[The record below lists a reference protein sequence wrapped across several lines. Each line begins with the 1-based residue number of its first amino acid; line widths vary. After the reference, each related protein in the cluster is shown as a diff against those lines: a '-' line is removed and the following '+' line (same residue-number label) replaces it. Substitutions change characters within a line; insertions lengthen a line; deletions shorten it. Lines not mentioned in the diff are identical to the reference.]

1 MEIGIL
7 GGGVW
12 GSALAKLFSNQDVLI
27 YTRDKKVMNSI
38 NDHHFN
44 PKLKYAIFNDNV
56 KATDDLE
63 EIAKKNIIFIALPSQ
78 TIREVLSKAYFHNLD
93 ADIIIASKGIEI
105 SSSMF
110 LSNVVES
117 LIKPKSL
124 SVMSGPCFSDEVAQ
138 DLPTA
143 ATFASTDTSIFDT
156 ISEMLKGKKFRI
168 YYSDDIIGCQ
178 IGGALKNIYAIAAG
192 ISDGLNLGENARSA
206 LITRSFVEISRF
218 AQFFK
223 SKKETLFGL
232 SGLGDLML
240 TCNSSKSRN
249 TNFGIKIAN
258 IKHKNFEKEL
268 DKNAITEGYFTAKAA
283 IKIASENRIEMP
295 ILESVFNIL
304 YNGFDIED
312 EINKLMSRP
321 LTIENIN

>member
-1 MEIGIL
+1 MTIGIL

-12 GSALAKLFSNQDVLI
+12 GSALAKLFSNQEVLI

-78 TIREVLSKAYFHNLD
+78 SIREVLSKSYFQNLD

-110 LSNVVES
+110 LSSLVAS

-124 SVMSGPCFSDEVAQ
+124 SIMSGPCFSDEVAQ

-143 ATFASTDTSIFDT
+143 ATFASSNTSIFDT
-156 ISEMLKGKKFRI
+156 ISGMLKGKKFRI

-218 AQFFK
+218 AIFFK

-283 IKIASENRIEMP
+283 IKIASDNGIEMP

>member
-1 MEIGIL
+1 MTIGIL

-12 GSALAKLFSNQDVLI
+12 GSALAKLFSDQEVLI

-44 PKLKYAIFNDNV
+44 PKLKYAIFNNNV

-63 EIAKKNIIFIALPSQ
+63 EITKYKIIFIALPSQ
-78 TIREVLSKAYFHNLD
+78 NIREVLSKSYFKNLE
-93 ADIIIASKGIEI
+93 ANIIIASKGIEI

-117 LIKPKSL
+117 IIKPKTL
-124 SVMSGPCFSDEVAQ
+124 SIMSGPCFSDEVAQ

-143 ATFASTDTSIFDT
+143 ATFASSNIDIFDK
-156 ISEMLKGKKFRI
+156 ISRKLKSKKFRI
-168 YYSDDIIGCQ
+168 YYSDDVIGCQ

-218 AQFFK
+218 AIFFK

-249 TNFGIKIAN
+249 TNFGIKIAH

>member
-1 MEIGIL
+1 
-7 GGGVW
+7 
-12 GSALAKLFSNQDVLI
+12 
-27 YTRDKKVMNSI
+27 
-38 NDHHFN
+38 
-44 PKLKYAIFNDNV
+44 
-56 KATDDLE
+56 
-63 EIAKKNIIFIALPSQ
+63 
-78 TIREVLSKAYFHNLD
+78 
-93 ADIIIASKGIEI
+93 
-105 SSSMF
+105 
-110 LSNVVES
+110 
-117 LIKPKSL
+117 
-124 SVMSGPCFSDEVAQ
+124 MSGPCFSDEVAQ

-143 ATFASTDTSIFDT
+143 ATFASSNTSIFDT
-156 ISEMLKGKKFRI
+156 ISGMLKGKKFRI

-218 AQFFK
+218 AKFFK

-268 DKNAITEGYFTAKAA
+268 DKNAITEGYFTTKAA
-283 IKIASENRIEMP
+283 IKIATDNGIEMP

-304 YNGFDIED
+304 YNQFDIED

-321 LTIENIN
+321 LTIENID

>member
-1 MEIGIL
+1 MTIGIL

-12 GSALAKLFSNQDVLI
+12 GSALAKLFSDQEVLI

-63 EIAKKNIIFIALPSQ
+63 EIAKKNLIFIALPSQ
-78 TIREVLSKAYFHNLD
+78 SIREILSKSYFQNLE

-124 SVMSGPCFSDEVAQ
+124 SILSGPCFSDEVAQ

-143 ATFASTDTSIFDT
+143 ATFASSNSYIFDT

-168 YYSDDIIGCQ
+168 YYSDDVIGCQ

-218 AQFFK
+218 AMFFK

-258 IKHKNFEKEL
+258 IRHKNFEKEL
-268 DKNAITEGYFTAKAA
+268 DKNAITEGYYTTKAA
-283 IKIASENRIEMP
+283 IKISSENKIEMP
-295 ILESVFNIL
+295 ILESIFNIL

>member
-1 MEIGIL
+1 MTIGIL

-12 GSALAKLFSNQDVLI
+12 GSALAKLFSNQEVLI

-63 EIAKKNIIFIALPSQ
+63 EIAKKNIIFITLPSQ
-78 TIREVLSKAYFHNLD
+78 SIREVLSKSYFQNID

-110 LSNVVES
+110 LSSLVAS

-124 SVMSGPCFSDEVAQ
+124 SIMSGPCFSDEVAQ

-143 ATFASTDTSIFDT
+143 ATFASSNTSIFDT
-156 ISEMLKGKKFRI
+156 ISGMLKGKKFRI
-168 YYSDDIIGCQ
+168 YYSDDVIGCQ

-218 AQFFK
+218 AIFFK

-283 IKIASENRIEMP
+283 IKIASDNGIEMP

>member
-1 MEIGIL
+1 MTIGIL

-12 GSALAKLFSNQDVLI
+12 GSALAKLFSNQEVLI

-78 TIREVLSKAYFHNLD
+78 SIREVLSKSYFQNLD

-110 LSNVVES
+110 LSNLVAS

-124 SVMSGPCFSDEVAQ
+124 SIMSGPCFSDEVAQ

-143 ATFASTDTSIFDT
+143 ATFASSNTSIFDT
-156 ISEMLKGKKFRI
+156 ISGMLKSKKFRI
-168 YYSDDIIGCQ
+168 YYSDDVIGCQ

-206 LITRSFVEISRF
+206 LITRSFVEITRF
-218 AQFFK
+218 AIFFK

-283 IKIASENRIEMP
+283 IKIATDNDIEMP

-321 LTIENIN
+321 LTIENID

>member
-1 MEIGIL
+1 M
-7 GGGVW
+7 
-12 GSALAKLFSNQDVLI
+12 I
-27 YTRDKKVMNSI
+27 YSI
-38 NDHHFN
+38 NEHHFN
-44 PKLKYAIFNDNV
+44 PKLKYDVFNDNV
-56 KATDDLE
+56 RATNDLE
-63 EIAKKNIIFIALPSQ
+63 EIINKQLIFIALPSQ
-78 TIREVLSKAYFHNLD
+78 NIREVLSKSYFQKLKS
-93 ADIIIASKGIEI
+93 DIVIASKGIEI

-110 LSNVVES
+110 LSDLVND

-124 SVMSGPCFSDEVAQ
+124 SVLSGPCFSDEVAQ

-143 ATFASTDTSIFDT
+143 ATFASSSTSIFDN
-156 ISEMLKGKKFRI
+156 ISSMIKNKKFRI
-168 YYSDDIIGCQ
+168 YYSDDVIGCQ
-178 IGGALKNIYAIAAG
+178 IGGALKNVYAIAAG

-218 AQFFK
+218 AMFFK
-223 SKKETLFGL
+223 SKKETIFGL

-258 IKHKNFEKEL
+258 IKHKNLEKEL
-268 DKNAITEGYFTAKAA
+268 DKNAVTEGYYTAKAA
-283 IKIASENRIEMP
+283 IKIAYANSIEMP

-304 YNGFDIED
+304 YKGFDIED

-321 LTIENIN
+321 LTIETIN

>member
-1 MEIGIL
+1 MTIGIL

-12 GSALAKLFSNQDVLI
+12 GSALAKLFSNQEVLI

-78 TIREVLSKAYFHNLD
+78 SIREVLSKSYFQNLD

-110 LSNVVES
+110 LSSLVES

-124 SVMSGPCFSDEVAQ
+124 SIMSGPCFSDEVAQ

-143 ATFASTDTSIFDT
+143 ATFASSNTSIFDT
-156 ISEMLKGKKFRI
+156 ISGMLKSKKFRI
-168 YYSDDIIGCQ
+168 YYSDDVIGCQ

-218 AQFFK
+218 ATFFK

-268 DKNAITEGYFTAKAA
+268 DKNAITEGYFTTKAA
-283 IKIASENRIEMP
+283 IKIATENSIEMP

-304 YNGFDIED
+304 YNQFDIED

>member
-1 MEIGIL
+1 MTIGIL

-12 GSALAKLFSNQDVLI
+12 GSALAKLFSNQKVLI

-78 TIREVLSKAYFHNLD
+78 SIREVLSKSYFQNID

-110 LSNVVES
+110 LSNLVAS

-124 SVMSGPCFSDEVAQ
+124 SIMSGPCFSDEVAQ

-143 ATFASTDTSIFDT
+143 ATFASSNTSIFDT
-156 ISEMLKGKKFRI
+156 ISGMLKGKKFRI
-168 YYSDDIIGCQ
+168 YYSDDVIGCQ

-218 AQFFK
+218 AIFFK

-283 IKIASENRIEMP
+283 IKIASDNGIEMP

>member
-1 MEIGIL
+1 MTIGIL

-12 GSALAKLFSNQDVLI
+12 GSALAKLFSNQEVLI

-63 EIAKKNIIFIALPSQ
+63 QITKKNIIFIALPSQ
-78 TIREVLSKAYFHNLD
+78 SIREVLSKSYFQNLD

-117 LIKPKSL
+117 VIKPKTL

-143 ATFASTDTSIFDT
+143 ATFASSNTSIFNI
-156 ISEMLKGKKFRI
+156 ISGMLKSKKFRI
-168 YYSDDIIGCQ
+168 YYSDDVIGCQ

-218 AQFFK
+218 ALFFK

-283 IKIASENRIEMP
+283 IKIASENGIEMP

>member
-1 MEIGIL
+1 MTIGIL

-12 GSALAKLFSNQDVLI
+12 GSALAKLFSNQEVLI

-44 PKLKYAIFNDNV
+44 PKLKYATFNDNV

-78 TIREVLSKAYFHNLD
+78 SIREVLSKSYFQNLD

-110 LSNVVES
+110 LSNLVES
-117 LIKPKSL
+117 LIKPKTLSL
-124 SVMSGPCFSDEVAQ
+124 MSGPCFSDEVAQ

-143 ATFASTDTSIFDT
+143 ATFASSNTTIFDT
-156 ISEMLKGKKFRI
+156 ISGMLKGKKFRI

-218 AQFFK
+218 ALFFK

>member
-1 MEIGIL
+1 MTIGIL

-12 GSALAKLFSNQDVLI
+12 GSALAKLFSDQEVLI
-27 YTRDKKVMNSI
+27 YTRDKKIMNSI

-44 PKLKYAIFNDNV
+44 PKLKYAIFNENV
-56 KATDDLE
+56 KATNDLE
-63 EIAKKNIIFIALPSQ
+63 EITNKNIIFIALPSQ
-78 TIREVLSKAYFHNLD
+78 NIREVLLKSYFNNIN
-93 ADIIIASKGIEI
+93 ADIVIASKGIEI
-105 SSSMF
+105 SSLLF
-110 LSNVVES
+110 LSQMVDS
-117 LIKPKSL
+117 LIKPASL
-124 SVMSGPCFSDEVAQ
+124 SILSGPCFSDEVAQ

-143 ATFASTDTSIFDT
+143 ATFASLNYSIFEK
-156 ISEMLKGKKFRI
+156 ISSMLNRKKFRI
-168 YYSDDIIGCQ
+168 YYSDDLIGCQ

-218 AQFFK
+218 AMFFK
-223 SKKETLFGL
+223 SKKETIFGL

-258 IKHKNFEKEL
+258 IKHKNFESEL
-268 DKNAITEGYFTAKAA
+268 DKNAITEGYYTAKAA
-283 IKIASENRIEMP
+283 IKIALENNIEMP

-304 YNGFDIED
+304 YNGFNIED

-321 LTIENIN
+321 IKIENIS

>member
-1 MEIGIL
+1 MTIGIL

-12 GSALAKLFSNQDVLI
+12 GSALAKLFSNQEVLI

-56 KATDDLE
+56 KATDDLK

-78 TIREVLSKAYFHNLD
+78 SIREVLSKSYFQNLD
-93 ADIIIASKGIEI
+93 ADIVIASKGIEI

-110 LSNVVES
+110 LSHVVES

-143 ATFASTDTSIFDT
+143 ATFASIDTSIFDT

>member
-1 MEIGIL
+1 MTIGIL

-12 GSALAKLFSNQDVLI
+12 GSALAKLFSNQEVLI

-78 TIREVLSKAYFHNLD
+78 SIREVLSKSYFKNLD

-117 LIKPKSL
+117 LIKPKTL
-124 SVMSGPCFSDEVAQ
+124 SIMSGPCFSDEVAQ

-143 ATFASTDTSIFDT
+143 ATFASSNTDIFDT
-156 ISEMLKGKKFRI
+156 ISGMLKGKKFRI
-168 YYSDDIIGCQ
+168 YYSNDIIGCQ

-218 AQFFK
+218 ALFFK

-283 IKIASENRIEMP
+283 IKIASENHIEMP

>member
-1 MEIGIL
+1 MTIGIL

-12 GSALAKLFSNQDVLI
+12 GSALAKLFSDQEILI

-63 EIAKKNIIFIALPSQ
+63 EIAKKNLIFIALPSQ
-78 TIREVLSKAYFHNLD
+78 SIREVLSKTYFHNLQ

-124 SVMSGPCFSDEVAQ
+124 SIMSGPCFSDEVAQ
-138 DLPTA
+138 NLPTA
-143 ATFASTDTSIFDT
+143 ATFASSNTSIFDT
-156 ISEMLKGKKFRI
+156 ISAMLKNKKFRI
-168 YYSDDIIGCQ
+168 YYSEDIIGCQ

-218 AQFFK
+218 AIFFK

-283 IKIASENRIEMP
+283 IKIATENGIEMP

>member
-1 MEIGIL
+1 MTIGIL

-12 GSALAKLFSNQDVLI
+12 GSALAKLFSNQEVLI

-78 TIREVLSKAYFHNLD
+78 SIREVLSKSYFQNID

-110 LSNVVES
+110 LSSLVAS

-143 ATFASTDTSIFDT
+143 ATFASSNTSIFDT
-156 ISEMLKGKKFRI
+156 ISGMLKGKKFRI
-168 YYSDDIIGCQ
+168 YYSDDVIGCQ

-218 AQFFK
+218 AIFFK

-283 IKIASENRIEMP
+283 IKIASDNGIEMP

>member
-1 MEIGIL
+1 MTIGIL

-12 GSALAKLFSNQDVLI
+12 GSALAKLFSDQEVLI

-44 PKLKYAIFNDNV
+44 PKLKYVIFNNNV
-56 KATDDLE
+56 KATDNLE
-63 EIAKKNIIFIALPSQ
+63 EITKKNLIFIALPSQ
-78 TIREVLSKAYFHNLD
+78 NIREVLSTSYFHNLN
-93 ADIIIASKGIEI
+93 ANIIIASKGIEI
-105 SSSMF
+105 SSSLF
-110 LSNVVES
+110 LSQLVES

-124 SVMSGPCFSDEVAQ
+124 NILSGPCFSDEVAQ

-143 ATFASTDTSIFDT
+143 ATFASSNSSIFEK
-156 ISEMLKGKKFRI
+156 ISMMLSNKKFRI
-168 YYSDDIIGCQ
+168 YYSEDIIGCQ

-192 ISDGLNLGENARSA
+192 ISDGLSLGENARSA

-218 AQFFK
+218 AMFFK
-223 SKKETLFGL
+223 SKKETIFGL

-268 DKNAITEGYFTAKAA
+268 DKNAITEGYYTTKAA
-283 IKIASENRIEMP
+283 IKIATENNIEMP

>member
-1 MEIGIL
+1 
-7 GGGVW
+7 
-12 GSALAKLFSNQDVLI
+12 
-27 YTRDKKVMNSI
+27 
-38 NDHHFN
+38 
-44 PKLKYAIFNDNV
+44 
-56 KATDDLE
+56 
-63 EIAKKNIIFIALPSQ
+63 
-78 TIREVLSKAYFHNLD
+78 
-93 ADIIIASKGIEI
+93 
-105 SSSMF
+105 
-110 LSNVVES
+110 
-117 LIKPKSL
+117 
-124 SVMSGPCFSDEVAQ
+124 MSGPCFSDEVAQ

-143 ATFASTDTSIFDT
+143 ATFASSNTSIFDI
-156 ISEMLKGKKFRI
+156 ISGMLKSKKFRI
-168 YYSDDIIGCQ
+168 YYSDDVIGCQ

-206 LITRSFVEISRF
+206 LITRSFVEITRF
-218 AQFFK
+218 AIFFK

-258 IKHKNFEKEL
+258 MKHKNFEKEL
-268 DKNAITEGYFTAKAA
+268 DKNAITEGYFTTKAA
-283 IKIASENRIEMP
+283 IKIASENDIEMP

>member
-1 MEIGIL
+1 MTISIL

-12 GSALAKLFSNQDVLI
+12 GSALAKLFSNQKVLI
-27 YTRDKKVMNSI
+27 YTRDKNVMNSI
-38 NDHHFN
+38 NEHHFN
-44 PKLKYAIFNDNV
+44 PKLKYAVFNDNV
-56 KATDDLE
+56 QATDDLE
-63 EIAKKNIIFIALPSQ
+63 EIIKKNFIFIALPSQ
-78 TIREVLSKAYFHNLD
+78 KIREVLEKSCFKNLKAD
-93 ADIIIASKGIEI
+93 VIIASKGIEI
-105 SSSMF
+105 SSSLF
-110 LSNVVES
+110 LSQLVET

-124 SVMSGPCFSDEVAQ
+124 SILSGPCFSDEVAK

-143 ATFASTDTSIFDT
+143 ATFASSNSAIFDK
-156 ISEMLKGKKFRI
+156 ISMMLSGKKFRI
-168 YYSDDIIGCQ
+168 YYSEDIIGCQ

-218 AQFFK
+218 AMFFK
-223 SKKETLFGL
+223 SKKETIFGL
-232 SGLGDLML
+232 SGLGDLIL

-268 DKNAITEGYFTAKAA
+268 DKNAITEGYYTTKAA
-283 IKIASENRIEMP
+283 IKIASENNIEMP

-304 YNGFDIED
+304 YNGFNIED

>member
-1 MEIGIL
+1 MTIGIL

-12 GSALAKLFSNQDVLI
+12 GSALAKLFSNQEVLI

-78 TIREVLSKAYFHNLD
+78 SIREVLSKSYFQNID

-110 LSNVVES
+110 LSSLVAS

-124 SVMSGPCFSDEVAQ
+124 SIMSGPCFSDEVAQ

-143 ATFASTDTSIFDT
+143 ATFASSNTSIFDT
-156 ISEMLKGKKFRI
+156 ISGMLKGKKFRI

-218 AQFFK
+218 ALFFK

-304 YNGFDIED
+304 YNQFDIED

>member
-1 MEIGIL
+1 MTIGII

-12 GSALAKLFSNQDVLI
+12 GSALAKLFSDQKVLI
-27 YTRDKKVMNSI
+27 YTRDKNVMNSI
-38 NDHHFN
+38 NEHHFN
-44 PKLKYAIFNDNV
+44 PKLKYAVFNDNV
-56 KATDDLE
+56 QATDNLE
-63 EIAKKNIIFIALPSQ
+63 KIVKNNLIFVALPSQ
-78 TIREVLSKAYFHNLD
+78 NIREVLEKSCFNNLK

-105 SSSMF
+105 SSSLF
-110 LSNVVES
+110 LSELVES
-117 LIKPKSL
+117 LVKPKSL
-124 SVMSGPCFSDEVAQ
+124 SILSGPCFSDEVAK

-143 ATFASTDTSIFDT
+143 ATFASSNPQIFKK
-156 ISEMLKGKKFRI
+156 ISMMLTGKKFRI
-168 YYSDDIIGCQ
+168 YYSEDVIGCQ

-218 AQFFK
+218 AMFFK
-223 SKKETLFGL
+223 SKKETIFGL

-268 DKNAITEGYFTAKAA
+268 DKNAITEGYYTAKAA
-283 IKIASENRIEMP
+283 IKIASENDIEMP

>member
-1 MEIGIL
+1 MTVGIL

-12 GSALAKLFSNQDVLI
+12 GSAIAKLFSDQEVLL
-27 YTRDKKVMNSI
+27 YTRDKKVMSSV

-44 PKLKYAIFNDNV
+44 PKLKYAIFNENV
-56 KATDDLE
+56 KATDELN
-63 EIAKKNIIFIALPSQ
+63 EIIKRKLIFIALPSQ
-78 TIREVLSKAYFHNLD
+78 NIRDVLSKPIFDNIN

-105 SSSMF
+105 SSSLF
-110 LSNVVES
+110 LSQLVES

-124 SVMSGPCFSDEVAQ
+124 SILSGPCFSDEVAQ
-138 DLPTA
+138 NLPTA
-143 ATFASTDTSIFDT
+143 ATFASSNSNIFEEV
-156 ISEMLKGKKFRI
+156 SKMLSGKKFRI

-178 IGGALKNIYAIAAG
+178 IGGALKNIYAIASG

-218 AQFFK
+218 AKFFK
-223 SKKETLFGL
+223 SKKETIFGL

-240 TCNSSKSRN
+240 TCNSLKSRN
-249 TNFGIKIAN
+249 TNFGMKIAN
-258 IKHKNFEKEL
+258 IKHKNFEREL
-268 DKNAITEGYFTAKAA
+268 DKNAITEGYYTAKAA
-283 IKIASENRIEMP
+283 MKIASENNIEMP

-304 YNGFDIED
+304 YKGFNIEE

-321 LTIENIN
+321 LTIENID

>member
-1 MEIGIL
+1 MTIGIL

-12 GSALAKLFSNQDVLI
+12 GSALAKLFSNQEVLI
-27 YTRDKKVMNSI
+27 YTRDKKVMNSL

-78 TIREVLSKAYFHNLD
+78 SIREVLSKSYFQNLD

-110 LSNVVES
+110 LSNLVVS

-124 SVMSGPCFSDEVAQ
+124 SIMSGPCFSDEVAQ

-143 ATFASTDTSIFDT
+143 ATFASSNTSIFDT
-156 ISEMLKGKKFRI
+156 ISEMLKSKKFRI
-168 YYSDDIIGCQ
+168 YYSDDVIGCQ

-218 AQFFK
+218 ATFFK

-268 DKNAITEGYFTAKAA
+268 DKNAITEGYFTTKAA
-283 IKIASENRIEMP
+283 IKIATENSIEMP

>member
-1 MEIGIL
+1 MTIGIL

-12 GSALAKLFSNQDVLI
+12 GSALAKLFSNQEVLI

-78 TIREVLSKAYFHNLD
+78 SVREVLSKSYFHNIE

-110 LSNVVES
+110 LSSLVAS

-124 SVMSGPCFSDEVAQ
+124 SIMSGPCFSDEVAQ

-143 ATFASTDTSIFDT
+143 ATFASSNTSIFDT
-156 ISEMLKGKKFRI
+156 ISGMLKSKKFRI
-168 YYSDDIIGCQ
+168 YYSDDVIGCQ

-206 LITRSFVEISRF
+206 LITRSFVEITRF
-218 AQFFK
+218 AIFFK

-268 DKNAITEGYFTAKAA
+268 EKNAITEGYFTTKAA
-283 IKIASENRIEMP
+283 IKIAYENDIEMP

>member
-1 MEIGIL
+1 MTIGIL

-12 GSALAKLFSNQDVLI
+12 GSALAKLFSDQEVLI

-63 EIAKKNIIFIALPSQ
+63 EITKKNIIFIALPSQ
-78 TIREVLSKAYFHNLD
+78 TIREVLSKSCFHNLE

-110 LSNVVES
+110 LSNVIES

-143 ATFASTDTSIFDT
+143 ATFASSDTSIFDT
-156 ISEMLKGKKFRI
+156 ISRMLKSKKFRI
-168 YYSDDIIGCQ
+168 YYSDDVIGCQ

-218 AQFFK
+218 ALFFK

-268 DKNAITEGYFTAKAA
+268 DKNAITEGYFTTKAA
-283 IKIASENRIEMP
+283 IKIASENDIEMP

>member
-1 MEIGIL
+1 MTIGII

-12 GSALAKLFSNQDVLI
+12 GSALAKLFSDQKVLI
-27 YTRDKKVMNSI
+27 YTRDKNVMDSI
-38 NDHHFN
+38 NEHHFN
-44 PKLKYAIFNDNV
+44 PKLKYAVFNDNV
-56 KATDDLE
+56 QATDNLE
-63 EIAKKNIIFIALPSQ
+63 EIIKKNLIFIALPSQ
-78 TIREVLSKAYFHNLD
+78 NIREVLEKPCFNDLK

-105 SSSMF
+105 SSSLF
-110 LSNVVES
+110 LSELVES
-117 LIKPKSL
+117 LVKPKSL
-124 SVMSGPCFSDEVAQ
+124 SILSGPCFSDEVAK

-143 ATFASTDTSIFDT
+143 ATFASSNSQIFKK
-156 ISEMLKGKKFRI
+156 ISTMLNGKKFRI
-168 YYSDDIIGCQ
+168 YYSEDVIGCQ

-218 AQFFK
+218 AMFFK
-223 SKKETLFGL
+223 SKKETIFGL
-232 SGLGDLML
+232 SGLGDLIL

-268 DKNAITEGYFTAKAA
+268 DKNAITEGYYTAKAA
-283 IKIASENRIEMP
+283 IKIAKENNIEMP

-312 EINKLMSRP
+312 VINKLMSRP

>member
-1 MEIGIL
+1 MTIGIL

-12 GSALAKLFSNQDVLI
+12 GSALAKLFSDQEVLI

-38 NDHHFN
+38 NDYHFN
-44 PKLKYAIFNDNV
+44 PKLKYATFNDNV
-56 KATDDLE
+56 KASDDLE
-63 EIAKKNIIFIALPSQ
+63 DITKKSLIFIALPAQ
-78 TIREVLSKAYFHNLD
+78 KIREVLSKSYFQNLN

-105 SSSMF
+105 SSSLF
-110 LSNVVES
+110 LSELVEN

-124 SVMSGPCFSDEVAQ
+124 SILSGPCFSDEVAQ

-143 ATFASTDTSIFDT
+143 ATFASLNSSIFDT
-156 ISEMLKGKKFRI
+156 ISGILKTKKFRI

-218 AQFFK
+218 AMFFK
-223 SKKETLFGL
+223 SKQETIFGL

-240 TCNSSKSRN
+240 TCNSAKSRN

-268 DKNAITEGYFTAKAA
+268 DKNAITEGYYTSKAA
-283 IKIASENRIEMP
+283 IKIASENNIEMP

-304 YNGFDIED
+304 YNEFDIEE
-312 EINKLMSRP
+312 EIKKLMARP
-321 LTIENIN
+321 LTIEKII

>member
-1 MEIGIL
+1 MTIGIL

-78 TIREVLSKAYFHNLD
+78 SIREVLSKSYFYNLE

-110 LSNVVES
+110 LSSLVAS

-124 SVMSGPCFSDEVAQ
+124 SIMSGPCFSDEVAQ

-143 ATFASTDTSIFDT
+143 ATFASSNTSIFDT
-156 ISEMLKGKKFRI
+156 ISGMLKGKKFRI
-168 YYSDDIIGCQ
+168 YYSDDVIGCQ

-218 AQFFK
+218 AIFFK

-283 IKIASENRIEMP
+283 IKIASDNGIEMP